1 VSGNKILL
9 DTNAFIYFFEGR
21 RTITEIV
28 VSTPEIYFS
37 AISEIEL
44 LSATHLTTEET
55 EQIKAFLRLCQRVEL
70 TTEVI
75 EQTISIRQQ
84 YHFKIPDAIIAAS
97 ALCLQIPLISADTD
111 FQKVANL
118 NLISDILT

>member
-1 VSGNKILL
+1 MNGHKIFL

-21 RTITEIV
+21 SKITELV
-28 VSTPEIYFS
+28 VSTPDIYFS

-44 LSATHLTTEET
+44 LSAPHLTAEEI

-70 TTEVI
+70 TTEII
-75 EQTISIRQQ
+75 EQTIRLRQQ

-97 ALCLQIPLISADTD
+97 ALILRMPLVSADTD
-111 FQKVANL
+111 FQKIAHL
-118 NLISDILT
+118 NLVADILT